1 MRLIRSRAVATPIAA
16 LAAAAIL
23 AACTD
28 NSAGDDAAAGELRHG
43 WSPGGGRLGRQV
55 FH

>member
-28 NSAGDDAAAGELRHG
+28 NSAGDDAAVVARWEADCVHLE
-43 WSPGGGRLGRQV
+43 
-55 FH
+55 